1 MEFHEVLLLVH
12 IVAAMVW
19 LGGGVLA
26 GVMASRMKVAEPQN
40 RLWFARTMKSVS
52 VGLFMPAAIL
62 VLGTG
67 VWIVLDSDLYAF
79 DQAWI
84 SAAFAIVIIAGAM
97 GPLFFKPTIDKGIAA
112 MEAGDGPT
120 AGALMARLGMGS
132 KIALV
137 LEFVG
142 VYLMVFKPGA

>member
-1 MEFHEVLLLVH
+1 MDLHEVLLLVH
-12 IVAAMVW
+12 ILAAMIW
-19 LGGGVLA
+19 LGGGFMAGALA
-26 GVMASRMKVAEPQN
+26 GRMKTADPQH
-40 RLWFARTMKSVS
+40 RLGYARAMQKISVR
-52 VGLFMPAAIL
+52 VFMPAAIIL
-62 VLGTG
+62 LGVG
-67 VWIVLDSDLYAF
+67 IWMVADSDVYGF

-84 SAAFAIVIIAGAM
+84 SAAMAIVIVAGAM

-120 AGALMARLGMGS
+120 VGALMARLGMGS

-137 LEFVG
+137 LEFIA